1 MAEAKKHPDC
11 LTTPG
16 VKCKLRPILPARY
29 ALTSESKPP
38 LESSAISGK
47 NDLVKLNNYHYTL
60 RTIQT
65 GYVFI
70 IWDGLSDKDI
80 LVYQAERNRFREVS
94 GHGYGNCPHCVKI
107 PDDPEITEIYIAYV
121 RLPDLCAKSAEE
133 QEEPEDKWQAVDRN
147 SLEKEPG
154 TTSTKKQTNAQ
165 QPAAEEQSDSS
176 TPLWK
181 LTAENLLK
189 ENKKRMQRVTLRAAP
204 YSAPRGEIFKLVEEF
219 RPQKE
224 TQRLHYLRTWPKS
237 RIFLR
242 SYPDTAI
249 PEECWEASVDQ
260 GYHVHESVY
269 DLYLPEDTVL
279 VALHDSIGQVY
290 DCASIYSKS
299 FAGMRNYE
307 RFHSHMHT
315 SGFLSQGAL
324 ESWAKSL
331 ADKAKTNQKDLVLL
345 YNLDPRLIATADQ
358 AQPSTGETGAYRFL
372 PFTPPGPL
380 DAQDSDLDEIDEA
393 LRDVAENQVRSLN
406 RYNPKADYRYQAL
419 FKQQD
424 IVKFEP
430 YRQQCQKAME
440 AFAQE
445 SQLALVDWFALLGAD
460 NSKQYSFGWTLREIF
475 DSPDQHEA
483 DSTETAKPLTHARDA
498 VFIDAHFH
506 ISLYAIAGD
515 AGKDGHCAHY
525 DLIHEKL
532 INASA
537 YMDLYGHITRTGGE
551 PHERYAA
558 LMQHLGGFIVYC
570 NKSAAKQATTDKLLS
585 TLGAR
590 FGIENIERSQNGL
603 PSLVDALTLTELIN
617 QVDTKALVAA
627 YGYSDFAK
635 TASDAAG
642 FFNIFA
648 DQYLVNY
655 EPHAQELK
663 AALAESK
670 AELAQLGKQ
679 PLHHRDPDKIARRRL
694 NSKLADL
701 RNKLLLHQKSLLQ
714 SEQALVLDTK
724 GSPWMSPAG
733 WERGQSSDILGEVGK
748 ESGPKKPPNEVQTR
762 YRTAAWLT
770 GNLISLLAVCNT
782 VYFANDALKKMEQGK
797 AGDALVSTMHMVP
810 HALTSAQITFT
821 ALGKTALAK
830 SLARPVLV
838 FGSIS
843 DIYTT
848 ADLALH
854 RDFAAA
860 VGSGI
865 MAASGLALSYVAWTS
880 GTLGLASLGTPVTA
894 ALFLLFLTGFA
905 VYAFCKD
912 SDVERYLKN
921 GLWSKTTDAVRSR
934 NEIINGRVDCLKP
947 CAENVFWQ
955 KQRSEVEEYIQLF
968 FPVSIILYCNQT
980 HAYLGIAM
988 PHAGKS
994 RKILDVRL
1002 RSGTQ
1007 HVTLSPADAAAG
1019 PVENTADGLH
1029 WFEVCFDLGL
1039 LRKKIPPLEF
1049 QYQGMAVACD
1059 LSAYLEVVLTYFY
1072 SEDITYSTVNAAIAL
1087 DDTSDHSVGKARLKA
1102 LLDASRPPALAPAHA
1117 TT

>member
-80 LVYQAERNRFREVS
+80 LVYQAERSRFREVS

-331 ADKAKTNQKDLVLL
+331 ADKAKANQKDLVLR

-372 PFTPPGPL
+372 PFTPPRPH
-380 DAQDSDLDEIDEA
+380 DALASDLDEIDEA

-498 VFIDAHFH
+498 VFTDAHFH

-537 YMDLYGHITRTGGE
+537 YMDLYGHVTRTGGE

-570 NKSAAKQATTDKLLS
+570 NKSAAKRATVDKLLS
-585 TLGAR
+585 TMGAR
-590 FGIENIERSQNGL
+590 FGIEKIEREQKGQS
-603 PSLVDALTLTELIN
+603 SLVDALLLTGLIDKVDAKTL
-617 QVDTKALVAA
+617 AAA
-627 YGYSDFAK
+627 YGYGDFAK
-635 TASDAAG
+635 SSSDAAG

-648 DQYLVNY
+648 DQYLLNC

-663 AALAESK
+663 AALADIK
-670 AELAQLGKQ
+670 AELGQLGKE
-679 PLHHRDPDKIARRRL
+679 PAHSRDPHKIARRRL
-694 NSKLADL
+694 SSKFARL
-701 RNKLLLHQKSLLQ
+701 RNKLLPYQRSLLE
-714 SEQALVLDTK
+714 SEQAIVLNSK
-724 GSPWMSPAG
+724 GRPWTNRPG
-733 WERGQSSDILGEVGK
+733 KQVGQSSDTIGDIEEDSSSGK
-748 ESGPKKPPNEVQTR
+748 NPNEVRAR
-762 YRTAAWLT
+762 YRTAAKLT
-770 GNLISLLAVCNT
+770 GSLISILAVCNT

-797 AGDALVSTMHMVP
+797 ADDALVSTMHMVP
-810 HALTSAQITFT
+810 HALTSAQIVFT
-821 ALGKTALAK
+821 ALGKEALVK

-854 RDFAAA
+854 RDFDAAA
-860 VGSGI
+860 GSGI

-947 CAENVFWQ
+947 CAENAFWQ

-1002 RSGTQ
+1002 RSGPQ
-1007 HVTLSPADAAAG
+1007 HVTLSPADVAAG

-1049 QYQGMAVACD
+1049 QYQGMVAACD

-1072 SEDITYSTVNAAIAL
+1072 SEDITYSTVNASIAL
-1087 DDTSDHSVGKARLKA
+1087 DDTSDHPVGKNRLKA
-1102 LLDASRPPALAPAHA
+1102 LLKTLYGA
-1117 TT
+1117 